1 MINEFDKP
9 TSPAIPKIVQLGAWL
24 LSFLVF
30 AIGFWHTHLGL
41 KEMRP
46 FGSEWGG
53 LVIAGV
59 VLLLMLITYYFAIQG
74 KKVALLFY
82 IFCGLVFFVC
92 NLNYFYPSYLGRT
105 LLKEEATALNDTL
118 QKYTNRANVL
128 LNKAG
133 FTSKEGDGS
142 LSDYMRMKQ
151 LAALIQDEILKANDI
166 GPRTDQYVNELNKLL
181 GPYSIKPINRRTGDS
196 REDRAN
202 FYRNGY
208 EAGIKN
214 WLMARLQ
221 KGNDV
226 GYAAQLLVGVGK
238 LDTLQLAFTPLLT
251 KQIIPDNSDVNLDS
265 VKTHPQIQSLQ
276 MLVSGMDEATSKIN
290 ESLNQPAF
298 VELKEAPIRNLGKIA
313 HTLSS
318 IQKRSSSLDTIA
330 IVFICL
336 LMDLLVPLA
345 IYSLLKNQ
353 PTQHRVDPFKLG
365 RGPILLD

>member
-1 MINEFDKP
+1 MNYEFDKP
-9 TSPAIPKIVQLGAWL
+9 AAPAIPKIVQLGAWL

-133 FTSKEGDGS
+133 FTSKDGDGS
-142 LSDYMRMKQ
+142 LTDYMRMQQ
-151 LAALIQDEILKANDI
+151 LANLIQDEILKANGV
-166 GPRTDQYVNELNKLL
+166 GPRAHKYIDEMNKLL
-181 GPYSIKPINRRTGDS
+181 GRNAIVVRNERPGDKRDEIAS
-196 REDRAN
+196 
-202 FYRNGY
+202 FYKIHY
-208 EAGIKN
+208 EGAMKS
-214 WLMARLQ
+214 WLLARLQ

-318 IQKRSSSLDTIA
+318 VQKRSSNLDTIA